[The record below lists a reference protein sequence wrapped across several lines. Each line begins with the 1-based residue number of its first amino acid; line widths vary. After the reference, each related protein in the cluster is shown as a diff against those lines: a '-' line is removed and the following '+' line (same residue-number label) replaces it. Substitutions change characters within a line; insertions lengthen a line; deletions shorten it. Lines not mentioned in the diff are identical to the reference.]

1 MGPSLASP
9 AMQRAVIHVP
19 EVPYPGASDWLQF
32 LAHPMAADAKRTLN
46 GALAGA
52 AAAGVWAAQQPLD
65 KRVFGCGFDD
75 VQLLGKAVTRGPLW
89 PLAGLAVHL
98 QNGAIFGAMY
108 ANLPDAARRVPAA
121 PRGVLAALAEHVA
134 TWPAAGIAWR
144 AHPARSDIDEPSFWQ
159 GVWRHA
165 LFGFV
170 LAELERR
177 LNPPD
182 GEPEV
187 DFEAVV
193 STNGHG
199 RIEDAVSA

>member
-1 MGPSLASP
+1 MP
-9 AMQRAVIHVP
+9 
-19 EVPYPGASDWLQF
+19 
-32 LAHPMAADAKRTLN
+32 ADAKRTLN

-89 PLAGLAVHL
+89 PLAGLLLHL
-98 QNGAIFGAMY
+98 QNGAIFGALY
-108 ANLPDAARRVPAA
+108 ANLPAATRRLPASA
-121 PRGVLAALAEHVA
+121 RGPLAGLAEHLA
-134 TWPAAGIAWR
+134 TWSAAGLAWR
-144 AHPARSDIDEPSFWQ
+144 SHPARGEIDQPSFWQ
-159 GVWRHA
+159 ATWRHA

-170 LAELERR
+170 LGELEHR
-177 LNPPD
+177 LNGD
-182 GEPEV
+182 GDEPEI
-187 DFEAVV
+187 DFSAVV